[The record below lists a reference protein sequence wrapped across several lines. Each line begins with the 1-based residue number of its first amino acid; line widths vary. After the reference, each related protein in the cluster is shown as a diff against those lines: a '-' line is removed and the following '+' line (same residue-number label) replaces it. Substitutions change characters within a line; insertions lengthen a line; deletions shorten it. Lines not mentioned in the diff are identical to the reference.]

1 MNSLLGIKNAKD
13 IQWRSQPSK
22 EAVDAFANRTGPGPN
37 LVPMQLALGY
47 KKNEPWNVTMGEQF
61 FDDFLDREEARL
73 KIKENEWPIIYE
85 KFWQRFTN
93 LRKEW
98 KQWQPKSGED
108 AHAVSHRNSQR
119 IKKTHKVTRRDARR
133 NYVSE

>member
-61 FDDFLDREEARL
+61 SM
-73 KIKENEWPIIYE
+73 ISWTE
-85 KFWQRFTN
+85 KRQ
-93 LRKEW
+93 
-98 KQWQPKSGED
+98 G
-108 AHAVSHRNSQR
+108 
-119 IKKTHKVTRRDARR
+119 
-133 NYVSE
+133 